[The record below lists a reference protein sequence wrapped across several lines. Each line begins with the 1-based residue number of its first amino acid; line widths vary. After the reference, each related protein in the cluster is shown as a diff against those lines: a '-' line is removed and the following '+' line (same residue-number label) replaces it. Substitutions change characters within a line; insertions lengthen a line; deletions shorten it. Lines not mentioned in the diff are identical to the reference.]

1 MSTFVL
7 VHGAG
12 GGAWCWD
19 RVVPLLEQAG
29 HKAFP
34 LDLPGHGKDTTLIG
48 EVTFQSYIDRACDT
62 IDAQPERIVL
72 LGHSMGGMV
81 ITQVAELRP
90 DRISTLVYLNARIL
104 KDGESMFQ
112 AAREN
117 TDPAQ
122 SIFLTNVI
130 MAEDGKSF
138 TLKDEAIKD
147 ILYNDCSD
155 EDVAWAKSLTVPEAI
170 APNTTPVHTTVERF
184 GRVPRVYITCL
195 RDRSLAPSVQK
206 RLYTAFPCRR
216 VITMDT
222 SHSPFLSAPRELA
235 DHLLSL

>member
-19 RVVPLLEQAG
+19 KVVQLLEEAG
-29 HKAFP
+29 HKAIA
-34 LDLPGHGKDTTLIG
+34 LDMPGHGQDKTPIG
-48 EVTFQSYIDRACDT
+48 EVTLQSYVDRACEA
-62 IDAQPERIVL
+62 IDAQPEPVVL

-81 ITQVAELRP
+81 ITQTAEERP
-90 DRISTLVYLNARIL
+90 DRIRALVYLNARIL
-104 KDGESMFQ
+104 KNGESMFQ

-122 SIFLTNVI
+122 SIFLKNVV
-130 MAEDGKSF
+130 MAPDEKSF
-138 TLKDEAIKD
+138 TLRDEAIKE
-147 ILYNDCSD
+147 ILYGDCSND
-155 EDVAWAKSLTVPEAI
+155 DVARAKALTVPEAI
-170 APNTTPVHTTVERF
+170 APNTTPVHTTEERF

-195 RDRSLAPSVQK
+195 RDRSLAPSAQK
-206 RLYTAFPCRR
+206 RLYTAFPCRK

-222 SHSPFLSAPRELA
+222 SHSPFFSAPRELA
-235 DHLLSL
+235 GHLLSV